1 MAIGLYEVI
10 KEEQKMLTIF
20 ADALLLAVRQSP
32 LPYPKHER
40 PKDIEG
46 DHAVR
51 RLWLKYAELNR

>member
-1 MAIGLYEVI
+1 
-10 KEEQKMLTIF
+10 MLTIF